1 MHSPLSLII
10 EVSDLCLSHASPFT
24 GFHLGIL
31 PWGGSSPIVDRNHRH
46 ISLTSILSVIIREV
60 DKGSVIALKAVVC

>member
-1 MHSPLSLII
+1 MRGNIIIISLII

-31 PWGGSSPIVDRNHRH
+31 PWGGSSPIGRYGRGMCPPPLPRKAKNVYQ
-46 ISLTSILSVIIREV
+46 SEV
-60 DKGSVIALKAVVC
+60 SQIGP